1 MRGWR
6 CSACSDVGFASFSLA
21 APPLCALR
29 RQRWLISA
37 WDTLVGRLDAENER
51 PPASAGIRSCQAS
64 HRSRP
69 WTRPG
74 ITSFYNPS
82 ADAGDSERALAPTRD
97 LQISDRCGVS
107 EYLSGS

>member
-6 CSACSDVGFASFSLA
+6 CSAWPDVGFASFSMA

-51 PPASAGIRSCQAS
+51 PPASAA
-64 HRSRP
+64 H
-69 WTRPG
+69 T
-74 ITSFYNPS
+74 F
-82 ADAGDSERALAPTRD
+82 
-97 LQISDRCGVS
+97 
-107 EYLSGS
+107 LSGVASEPTLDSARYHLVLQPVR

>member
-37 WDTLVGRLDAENER
+37 WHPSLAVLMRKTKGRRLVQR
-51 PPASAGIRSCQAS
+51 IRSCQAS